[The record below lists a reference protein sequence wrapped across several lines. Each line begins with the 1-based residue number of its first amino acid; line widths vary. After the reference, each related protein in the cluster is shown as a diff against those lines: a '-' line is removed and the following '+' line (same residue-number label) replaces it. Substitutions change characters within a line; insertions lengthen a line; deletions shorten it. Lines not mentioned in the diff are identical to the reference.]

1 MKKSNCRRTKQN
13 IFCDQKKTKQTVHLQ
28 RKLIKKFK
36 NAAII
41 QTRYYD
47 KKYMSKNYRVENKI
61 LLNSK
66 NITLNQ
72 FVKKLNYKF
81 YDSFKIKKSIK
92 KQFYKLKLFKNFRS
106 IYNVFHVF
114 LLKFYKNKKHCF

>member
-1 MKKSNCRRTKQN
+1 M
-13 IFCDQKKTKQTVHLQ
+13 HLQ

-36 NAAII
+36 NAATI
-41 QTRYYD
+41 QIRYYD
-47 KKYMSKNYRVENKI
+47 KKHMSKNYRAENKI

-81 YDSFKIKKSIK
+81 YKSFEIKKSIE
-92 KQFYKLKLFKNFRS
+92 KQFYKLKLFKNFQL

-114 LLKFYKNKKHCF
+114 

>member
-1 MKKSNCRRTKQN
+1 M
-13 IFCDQKKTKQTVHLQ
+13 HLQ

-36 NAAII
+36 NSAII
-41 QTRYYD
+41 QIRYYD
-47 KKYMSKNYRVENKI
+47 KKHMSKNYRVKNKI

-81 YDSFKIKKSIK
+81 YDSFKIKKSIA
-92 KQFYKLKLFKNFRS
+92 KQFYKLKLFKNFQS
-106 IYNVFHVF
+106 IHNVFHVF
-114 LLKFYKNKKHCF
+114 LLKFCRNKKNIIFESIIIREKKQ